1 MLASVLI
8 QYSVKSLN
16 KVFDYIVPD
25 ELKDI
30 IRVGHKVIVSF
41 GNSEVEGFVL
51 KLHNNKEKNVN

>member
-25 ELKDI
+25 ELSNI
-30 IRVGHKVIVSF
+30 IRVGHKV
-41 GNSEVEGFVL
+41 
-51 KLHNNKEKNVN
+51 KKQKNQR